1 MEFPLI
7 AFATLVS
14 AMIVAGAF
22 TGLAASERAREDLTA
37 RWRAW
42 SDRHAWRFEAQRGA
56 RNELPLPRVVATL
69 DGAVVTVELRDRG
82 PSRVV
87 HLAARAPAASPAL
100 VLCDRALAPPGG
112 LSRCDL
118 DDRAFAARLALY
130 AADEAHALAWCAP
143 SLRHALLRFVGSA
156 ILDGLCLAV
165 DAREITLSWPAV
177 DPPLARVDEAVR
189 IVASL
194 AARAGA
200 AYR

>member
-22 TGLAASERAREDLTA
+22 TGLVKSERAREDLAA

-56 RNELPLPRVVATL
+56 RNDLPLPRVRATV
-69 DGAVVTVELRDRG
+69 DGALVTVELRDRG

-87 HLAARAPAASPAL
+87 HLGARAPASAPAL
-100 VLCDRALAPPGG
+100 VLCDRALAPPAG
-112 LSRCDL
+112 LAPCAL
-118 DDRAFAARLALY
+118 DDRAF
-130 AADEAHALAWCAP
+130 E
-143 SLRHALLRFVGSA
+143 
-156 ILDGLCLAV
+156 
-165 DAREITLSWPAV
+165 
-177 DPPLARVDEAVR
+177 PPLDRVDEAVR